1 MKIRDIYFKKGNYV
15 VSAIVAA
22 LCIAVT
28 TVYLLFPQTWE
39 SIAYSYPINH
49 PWQICSGIFLHGSP
63 ELSTEATVG
72 HLLFNLLLILP
83 FGLLIEKAIGS
94 KRFFIMFLI
103 LWAINA
109 VAFFVIAMTTTP
121 KGETAFSAGIS
132 GIAYAYEVVGLYVL
146 YSLGRKDFKL
156 LFKQV
161 SFYCLIGIA
170 VVMLLLICAAG
181 LWSAVIHFI
190 AIVCGVIFTIAFHKT
205 IQAFFLSAVCTDTA
219 CEKTA

>member
-1 MKIRDIYFKKGNYV
+1 M
-15 VSAIVAA
+15 
-22 LCIAVT
+22 
-28 TVYLLFPQTWE
+28 
-39 SIAYSYPINH
+39 
-49 PWQICSGIFLHGSP
+49 
-63 ELSTEATVG
+63 
-72 HLLFNLLLILP
+72 LFNLLLILP

-109 VAFFVIAMTTTP
+109 IAFFVIAMTTTP

-190 AIVCGVIFTIAFHKT
+190 AIMCGVIFTIAFHKT
-205 IQAFFLSAVCTDTA
+205 IQAFFSSAVCTDTA